1 MHSSTL
7 LTGVCKN
14 MTPLEWKPS
23 ASLVISLCSVR
34 VFTLKLHATKKKK
47 KKWARLH
54 KSVFCSVPECL
65 HGLRVVWRLSLMKW
79 VTCNLETTKLLCLH
93 ANAAQFTSSP
103 LLSKL
108 EMLEC
113 LFNWASNLDWHAKRK
128 KWWKM
133 IVFHLFTL
141 NLTPSR
147 HTPRIPAFFFNSTGW
162 NVINISSERM
172 KFQGCSCG
180 IWLQSKQIKTAWPP
194 SSPLTQHAVSYHFF
208 LTRSLLDL
216 IWRAAALA
224 ATWGYRQWIH
234 GKLNRWSKKSKN
246 NVPHSSAWIPNQTV
260 LSNYME
266 HELNIK
272 ICHLM

>member
-1 MHSSTL
+1 MWVNTCLPVCYMHSSTL

-14 MTPLEWKPS
+14 TTPLEWKPS

-54 KSVFCSVPECL
+54 KSVFCSVPESL

-113 LFNWASNLDWHAKRK
+113 LFNWASNLNWHAKRK
-128 KWWKM
+128 KNGEKWLFFIFLHWTRHHQDTLQEYLLFFKLHW
-133 IVFHLFTL
+133 VKCNKHLL
-141 NLTPSR
+141 GENEIPGLQLWHLT
-147 HTPRIPAFFFNSTGW
+147 T
-162 NVINISSERM
+162 
-172 KFQGCSCG
+172 
-180 IWLQSKQIKTAWPP
+180 KQAD
-194 SSPLTQHAVSYHFF
+194 Q
-208 LTRSLLDL
+208 DC
-216 IWRAAALA
+216 LA
-224 ATWGYRQWIH
+224 
-234 GKLNRWSKKSKN
+234 
-246 NVPHSSAWIPNQTV
+246 P
-260 LSNYME
+260 
-266 HELNIK
+266 
-272 ICHLM
+272 